1 MKKSLILAIVAILV
15 IGGIYYSLRDSGNK
29 ENTSSEQTVIKAGY
43 IIYPPL
49 MTRDETTGQLSG
61 VSYDIAEAVAK
72 EIGAKIE
79 WTEEVGWGT
88 ALEGLNTNR
97 YDVLGTQMWPNEARE
112 KVANFS
118 VAPMNSV
125 IYPYTKTGDTRFS
138 ADNLKAINS
147 PEYTISALDGEMTVF
162 IAQEDYPNAKLNS
175 LPQLSSYAEVF
186 LNVVQNK
193 ADITFVEPSAAEDFL
208 ASNPDSITRLG
219 NTPVRSFGNGFAFD
233 KSDAELRTQW
243 NAALNKLIADGT
255 IESILEKHGVA
266 SHYQINK

>member
-1 MKKSLILAIVAILV
+1 MKKSIFITLLV
-15 IGGIYYSLRDSGNK
+15 IALVAGLYFFVTKDNAPDSIQ
-29 ENTSSEQTVIKAGY
+29 EEATIKAGY

-49 MTRDETTGQLSG
+49 MTRDEATGQLAG

-72 EIGAKIE
+72 EMGVKIE

-112 KVANFS
+112 KVADFS

-125 IYPYTKTGDTRFS
+125 IYPYVKTGDTRFS
-138 ADNLKAINS
+138 ADNLPAINS

-162 IAQEDYPNAKLNS
+162 IANEDYPQAKLNS

-193 ADITFVEPSAAEDFL
+193 ADLTFVEPSAAEDFL
-208 ASNPDSITRLG
+208 ASHPNSIERLG
-219 NTPVRSFGNGFAFD
+219 DTPVRTFGNGFAFD
-233 KSDAELRTQW
+233 KSDGELREKW
-243 NAALNKLIADGT
+243 NSALNKLIADGT
-255 IESILEKHGVA
+255 IEDILEKNAVS
-266 SHYQINK
+266 SHYKLNK

>member
-1 MKKSLILAIVAILV
+1 MKKALILALVALV
-15 IGGIYYSLRDSGNK
+15 VISGIYYFFKKDTVSVAT
-29 ENTSSEQTVIKAGY
+29 NTEATIKAGY

-49 MTRDETTGQLSG
+49 MTRDEATGQLSG

-72 EIGAKIE
+72 EMGVKIE

-112 KVANFS
+112 KVTDFS

-125 IYPYTKTGDTRFS
+125 IYPYIKTGDTRFS
-138 ADNLKAINS
+138 ADNLAAINS
-147 PEYTISALDGEMTVF
+147 PSYTISALDGEMTVF
-162 IAQEDYPNAKLNS
+162 IANEDYPTAKLNS

-208 ASNPDSITRLG
+208 ASHPNSIERLG
-219 NTPVRSFGNGFAFD
+219 DTPVRTFGNGFAFD
-233 KSDAELRTQW
+233 KSDTELKEKW
-243 NAALNKLIADGT
+243 NIALKKLIVDGT
-255 IESILEKHGVA
+255 IEDILEKNGVS
-266 SHYQINK
+266 SHYQLNK

>member
-1 MKKSLILAIVAILV
+1 MKKSLALIILV
-15 IGGIYYSLRDSGNK
+15 VVIATGLYFVLQNNK
-29 ENTSSEQTVIKAGY
+29 AEAPADETTIKAGY

-72 EIGAKIE
+72 EMGAKIE

-97 YDVLGTQMWPNEARE
+97 YDVLGTQMWPNEARA
-112 KVANFS
+112 KVADFS

-125 IYPYTKTGDTRFS
+125 IYPYIKTGDARFS
-138 ADNLKAINS
+138 ADNLPAINS
-147 PEYTISALDGEMTVF
+147 TEYTISALDGEMTVF
-162 IAQEDYPNAKLNS
+162 IANEDYPKAKLNS

-186 LNVVQNK
+186 LNVTQNK

-208 ASNPDSITRLG
+208 ASHPNSIERLG
-219 NTPVRSFGNGFAFD
+219 DTPVRTFGNGFAFD
-233 KSDAELRTQW
+233 KSDTELKDKW
-243 NAALNKLIADGT
+243 NTALNRLIADGT
-255 IESILEKHGVA
+255 IENILEKNGVA
-266 SHYQINK
+266 SHYQLNK

>member
-1 MKKSLILAIVAILV
+1 
-15 IGGIYYSLRDSGNK
+15 
-29 ENTSSEQTVIKAGY
+29 
-43 IIYPPL
+43 
-49 MTRDETTGQLSG
+49 MTRDSETGALAG

-72 EIGAKIE
+72 EMGVTIE

-97 YDVLGTQMWPNEARE
+97 YDVLGTQMWPNESRE
-112 KVANFS
+112 KVADFS

-125 IYPYTKTGDTRFS
+125 IYPYIKTGDTRFS
-138 ADNLKAINS
+138 AGDLSAINS

-162 IAQEDYPNAKLNS
+162 IANEDYPEAKLNS

-208 ASNPDSITRLG
+208 ASNPNSITRLG
-219 NTPVRSFGNGFAFD
+219 DTPVRTFGNSFAFD
-233 KSDAELRTQW
+233 KSDTELKNQW
-243 NAALNKLIADGT
+243 NTALNKLIVDGT
-255 IESILEKHGVA
+255 IAGILEKNKVS
-266 SHYQINK
+266 SHYKLNK